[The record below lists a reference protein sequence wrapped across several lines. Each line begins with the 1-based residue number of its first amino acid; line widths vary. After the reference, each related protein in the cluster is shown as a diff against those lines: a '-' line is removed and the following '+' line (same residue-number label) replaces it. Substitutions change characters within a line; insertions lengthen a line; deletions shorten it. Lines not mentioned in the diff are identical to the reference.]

1 MWWEPADDFIV
12 CALLGNDSLQPP
24 SRINFAQFHQKKI
37 MSIPSYQELY
47 KDLLNIASD
56 GNARSMREIRDALAQ
71 RLGIT
76 DDEKSLLLP
85 SGKQRV
91 WDSRVGWAKTYLVKA
106 GLLAQPKRGFVEI
119 DQRGR
124 QVLSEKPAV
133 IDDKYLMRFPEF
145 REFAGPG
152 TANGSPDSGDVE
164 AVPTS
169 QTPEEMMETAY
180 VQLRQQ
186 VESDM
191 LGRIMT
197 CSPAFFEQLVVD
209 LLLTMGYGGSRI
221 DAGKA
226 IGQSGDGGIDGI
238 IKEDKLGL
246 EALYIQAKRWANSV
260 GRPEVQRF
268 AGALQGQRAK
278 KGVMITT
285 STFTKEAH
293 EYAKHVDTK
302 IVLID
307 GKLLTQLMFDHGLG
321 CASQSVFE
329 LKKIDS
335 DYFEPDSGSE

>member
-1 MWWEPADDFIV
+1 MPIPA
-12 CALLGNDSLQPP
+12 
-24 SRINFAQFHQKKI
+24 
-37 MSIPSYQELY
+37 YQELY
-47 KDLLNIASD
+47 KDLLSLASD
-56 GNARSMREIRDALAQ
+56 GKARSMREIRDALAQ

-76 DDEKSLLLP
+76 EDEKALLLP

-119 DQRGR
+119 DQRGL
-124 QVLSEKPAV
+124 QVLAEKPAI
-133 IDDKYLMRFPEF
+133 IDDKYLMRFQEF
-145 REFAGPG
+145 RDFAAPG
-152 TANGSPDSGDVE
+152 TTNSE
-164 AVPTS
+164 ADNAEAQVPATS
-169 QTPEEMMETAY
+169 QTPEEMMESAY
-180 VQLRQQ
+180 LRLRLQ

-191 LGRIMT
+191 LSRIMSCT
-197 CSPAFFEQLVVD
+197 PAFFEQLVVD
-209 LLLTMGYGGSRI
+209 LLLKMGYGGSRI

-246 EALYIQAKRWANSV
+246 DTLYIQAKRWTNSV

-285 STFTKEAH
+285 STFTRDAH
-293 EYAKHVDTK
+293 EYATQVETK

-329 LKKIDS
+329 LKKVDS
-335 DYFEPDSGSE
+335 DYFEPDIGAD